1 MGRSQQKGLE
11 FRTVVLESCST
22 SSWQIL
28 DVIPNDHGFPEQQV
42 LTPTCFLMPNIRIHL
57 RSAKL
62 LSKYKL
68 LQKRLLHKYNYEYKG
83 DLIYSF
89 YIKLVNYGQIIV
101 DYVMACH
108 TVVFTQHFSLVAMII
123 QCDNETGMN
132 HLLSRFEGL

>member
-1 MGRSQQKGLE
+1 
-11 FRTVVLESCST
+11 
-22 SSWQIL
+22 
-28 DVIPNDHGFPEQQV
+28 
-42 LTPTCFLMPNIRIHL
+42 MPNIQIHL

>member
-108 TVVFTQHFSLVAMII
+108 TVVFTQYFSLVAMII
-123 QCDNETGMN
+123 QCDNETGN
-132 HLLSRFEGL
+132 ESSSESF